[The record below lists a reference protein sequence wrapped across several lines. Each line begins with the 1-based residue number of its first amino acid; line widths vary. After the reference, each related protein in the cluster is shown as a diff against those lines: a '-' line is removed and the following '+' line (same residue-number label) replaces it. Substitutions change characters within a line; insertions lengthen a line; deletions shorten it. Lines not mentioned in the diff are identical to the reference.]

1 MLKLVFIYLLATG
14 GYTEEV
20 YHLPKDTSVEE
31 CLDLETHI
39 RTTSKENIYSSYCVQ
54 DGIKDESE

>member
-14 GYTEEV
+14 GYTEEI
-20 YHLPKDTSVEE
+20 YHLPKDTSVKE

>member
-20 YHLPKDTSVEE
+20 YHLPKDTSVKE

-39 RTTSKENIYSSYCVQ
+39 RTNSKENIYSSYCVQ

>member
-31 CLDLETHI
+31 CLDLETRI
-39 RTTSKENIYSSYCVQ
+39 RTNSKENIYSSYCVQ

>member
-14 GYTEEV
+14 GYTEEI
-20 YHLPKDTSVEE
+20 YHLPTDTSVEA

>member
-31 CLDLETHI
+31 CLDLETYI
-39 RTTSKENIYSSYCVQ
+39 RTNSKENIYSSYCVQ

>member
-14 GYTEEV
+14 GYIEEI

-31 CLDLETHI
+31 CLDLETYI